1 MNSKKTSV
9 IRDSNMA
16 LTDSCLLLLRVLC
29 NAFPLSNLLLTNRIQ
44 QYGGSVTTGVKL
56 QEIMTFVLLA
66 DSY

>member
-16 LTDSCLLLLRVLC
+16 LTDSCLLLLRILC
-29 NAFPLSNLLLTNRIQ
+29 NAFPLSNLFLTNRIQ
-44 QYGGSVTTGVKL
+44 QYGGSVTTGLKL
-56 QEIMTFVLLA
+56 QQIMTFVSLA

>member
-29 NAFPLSNLLLTNRIQ
+29 NAFPLSNLLLTTRIQ
-44 QYGGSVTTGVKL
+44 QYGASVTTGVKL